1 MILACINYFNRTA
14 KMMFFLF
21 LPSKFVS
28 WHCSTRTELP
38 LMNWGWTRTTEFKNV
53 SFWWPLTS
61 SPGLFLYDFADS
73 IVVTVD
79 VSFLWQFSGRHQKSP
94 RGRSLYSNLDK
105 VAFGLVAGIYVPLTL
120 VASSLGTLEIS
131 TWKPFQGLVCSPR
144 MHLSPKL
151 CPTRHSSLILSFL
164 LTIL

>member
-61 SPGLFLYDFADS
+61 SPGLFLYDFANS

-120 VASSLGTLEIS
+120 VAHLEP
-131 TWKPFQGLVCSPR
+131 WKSAPGNHSRVWSVPHVCTSPQNSVPPDTV
-144 MHLSPKL
+144 HW
-151 CPTRHSSLILSFL
+151 F
-164 LTIL
+164 